1 MITNNEKIILKEFQ
15 QTRIPSIY
23 KLDNTDNILY
33 VEHVTFDLCDILLK
47 NKKVNNSCINEEL
60 KEFAQF
66 LLQINIT
73 SYDNDAKSH
82 LKLLLEVVNIFLK
95 NNL

>member
-23 KLDNTDNILY
+23 KLDDTDNILY

-47 NKKVNNSCINEEL
+47 NKKVNNSYINEEL

-66 LLQINIT
+66 LLQIDIT